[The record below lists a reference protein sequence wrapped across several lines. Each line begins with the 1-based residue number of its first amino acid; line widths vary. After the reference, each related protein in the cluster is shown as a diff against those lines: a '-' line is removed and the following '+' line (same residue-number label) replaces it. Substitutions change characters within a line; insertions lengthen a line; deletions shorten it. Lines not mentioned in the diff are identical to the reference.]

1 MKDVSEKIMPGLTH
15 EHHPKYF
22 AYYTSGVSF
31 PGTLGDILASGLSVG
46 VFNWINCPAGTE
58 LENIV
63 MDWFAK
69 ALGLP
74 KYFISDSP
82 GSVGGGVLQNS
93 ASECIFISLL
103 VARAHVIE
111 QLKGDSDLH
120 DSVFL
125 PKLVAYT
132 SEDAHYSMEKAA
144 KMSLTR
150 IRLIKTDSRGKMRVD
165 VFKEAVL
172 NDINNGLIPF
182 FVMATLGTT
191 GSAAYDNVYEIGKFS
206 KTIPYMWFH
215 IDGAYGANAFILPE
229 MRRFGEGMEY
239 ADSMNVNACKMLL
252 VNFESSAMWVKDV
265 MIMKKA
271 LSANPVYLQ
280 HDNENKV
287 SAIDYRNYGIS
298 LTRRMRSAKFWF
310 VFRTYGLVGL
320 QNHVRKL
327 LILAKKF
334 EKLVLDDDRF
344 EVVNEVHLGL
354 VCFRLKHSDDKTEK
368 LLNIITN
375 SRKMFMVPAR
385 LNDKF
390 VIRYCVMYEYTEER
404 HIIESWKVITEVA
417 THILGQSGCTNGS
430 LNGHP

>member
-1 MKDVSEKIMPGLTH
+1 MCYIIFLSNSNIFFYNITIAAQIPDDPEPFEDILKDVSEKIIPGLTH

-31 PGTLGDILASGLSVG
+31 AGTLGDILASGLSVG

-74 KYFISDSP
+74 KHFISDSP

-103 VARAHVIE
+103 IARAHVIE
-111 QLKGDSDLH
+111 QIKGNSTLH
-120 DSVFL
+120 DNAFL
-125 PKLVAYT
+125 PKMVAYT
-132 SEDAHYSMEKAA
+132 SADAHYSMEKAA
-144 KMSLTR
+144 KMSLTL
-150 IRLIKTDSRGKMRVD
+150 IRLIPTDSHGKMD
-165 VFKEAVL
+165 VELLKKAVYKDKE
-172 NDINNGLIPF
+172 NGLIPF

-191 GSAAYDNVYEIGKFS
+191 GSAAYDNVEEIGKFCKS
-206 KTIPYMWFH
+206 IDNMWFH
-215 IDGAYGANAFILPE
+215 IDGAYGVNAFILPE
-229 MRRFGEGMEY
+229 MRKFGVGMEY

-271 LSANPVYLQ
+271 LSAHPVYLK

-298 LTRRMRSAKFWF
+298 LTRKMRAMKFWF
-310 VFRTYGLVGL
+310 VFRTYGISGL
-320 QNHVRKL
+320 QAHVSKL
-327 LILAKKF
+327 LLLAKKF
-334 EKLVLDDDRF
+334 ESLVNSDERF
-344 EVVNEVHLGL
+344 EVVNDVHLGL
-354 VCFRLKHSDDKTEK
+354 VCFRFK
-368 LLNIITN
+368 
-375 SRKMFMVPAR
+375 
-385 LNDKF
+385 
-390 VIRYCVMYEYTEER
+390 
-404 HIIESWKVITEVA
+404 
-417 THILGQSGCTNGS
+417 
-430 LNGHP
+430 